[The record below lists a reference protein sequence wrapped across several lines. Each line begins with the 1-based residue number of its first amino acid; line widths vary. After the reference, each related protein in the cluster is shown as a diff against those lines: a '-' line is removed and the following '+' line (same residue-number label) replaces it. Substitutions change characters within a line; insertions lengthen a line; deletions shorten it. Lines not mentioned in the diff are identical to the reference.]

1 MLDHKTNIWYE
12 IQNEPYEIHFENWY
26 YINYF
31 IEKGSIA
38 IYDILNRDENEIKK
52 YSCLAVYYHIK
63 VEQLLIS
70 IKQINDRFYSKNEKR
85 DDLVFNRESYNYSKS
100 RFPILTDATFRNFI
114 VHIFERNSQ
123 HIDDFKALGGF
134 NYFDS
139 STDDKLRNEYINGK
153 FQNIAL
159 DLVNNNIVIKEK
171 KSNYNPRY
179 LNIESIKNELDDL
192 KKTNDIIGSYILFK
206 FK

>member
-12 IQNEPYEIHFENWY
+12 IQNELYEIHFENWY

-114 VHIFERNSQ
+114 VRIFERNSQ
-123 HIDDFKALGGF
+123 HIDDFKAVGGF